1 MIKKDKYA
9 DELLSDEQLEQ
20 VAGGNDRELN
30 RDTILMRDL
39 GLMKN
44 IIPEDSEGLQMDTFN
59 DLRRAWAQLKISF
72 IYNYKGYNEYYNT
85 KGEEISRDQAVKL
98 AIKRSNSDL
107 NPYEYF

>member
-1 MIKKDKYA
+1 MADEKILK
-9 DELLSDEQLEQ
+9 DELLSDEELEK
-20 VAGGNDRELN
+20 VAGGNMCELN

-44 IIPEDSEGLQMDTFN
+44 IIPADGNGLTVEDFK

-72 IYNYKGYNEYYNT
+72 IYNYEGYNEYYNT
-85 KGEEISRDQAVKL
+85 KGEEISRDLAIKI
-98 AIKRSNSDL
+98 AIKRSNSTL